1 MTQLLKNYKHVLRF
15 TLSKYLFE
23 NVKIYNKFKELQ
35 KELEYYN
42 NNIDEF
48 SKNILANCK
57 LESNKLLPILN
68 RCEGGFGG
76 DDNLNNKQIRYRN
89 ILFNDYYDKLSK
101 YDSDI
106 ILNVYN
112 TLKEIWT
119 YDELNDIVQA
129 FIITAEDYIGCEC
142 IHGCIQLEI

>member
-1 MTQLLKNYKHVLRF
+1 MTQLLKNYKHVLKF

-23 NVKIYNKFKELQ
+23 NVKIYNKFKEIQ
-35 KELEYYN
+35 KELEYYK
-42 NNIDEF
+42 NNIDKF
-48 SKNILANCK
+48 SKNILSNCK
-57 LESNKLLPILN
+57 LESNKLLPLLN

-89 ILFNDYYDKLSK
+89 ILFNDYYHKLSK

-112 TLKEIWT
+112 TLKEI
-119 YDELNDIVQA
+119 
-129 FIITAEDYIGCEC
+129 
-142 IHGCIQLEI
+142 